1 MIIIINVTYMTQI
14 QINAANAPHRLLHV
28 L

>member
-1 MIIIINVTYMTQI
+1 MIIINVTYMVQI
-14 QINAANAPHRLLHV
+14 RINAANAPYRLLRA